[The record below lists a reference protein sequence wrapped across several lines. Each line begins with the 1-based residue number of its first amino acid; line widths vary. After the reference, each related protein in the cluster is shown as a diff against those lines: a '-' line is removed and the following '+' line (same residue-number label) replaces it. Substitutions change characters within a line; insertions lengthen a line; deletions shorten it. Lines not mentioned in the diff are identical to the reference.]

1 MKENTIVVLCGKSS
15 SGKDTLAS
23 YFKTQGYKFVI
34 SHTTRPMRENE
45 SEGNPYYF
53 ISDKEFKE
61 MLERNEFI
69 EYREYDTLVGGI
81 PQKWLYG
88 VHQSEIED
96 LHKYVH
102 VVDLQGLSEIK
113 SKFGNKVKAFYL
125 DVPTPI
131 RTERAMERGSFDEFE
146 WERRVQDDANK
157 FHWLKLKEL
166 DVEVIPFRWQ
176 TVEELYQEILEELI

>member
-1 MKENTIVVLCGKSS
+1 MKENQIIVLCGKSS

-23 YFKTQGYKFVI
+23 YFKSQGYKFVI
-34 SHTTRPMRENE
+34 SHTSRPMRENE

-53 ISDKEFKE
+53 ISDKKFKE

-81 PQKWLYG
+81 PQKWYYG
-88 VHQSEIED
+88 VHQSEIEE
-96 LHKYVH
+96 LHKYVL

-113 SKFGNKVKAFYL
+113 SKFGNRVKAFYL

-131 RTERAMERGSFDEFE
+131 RTERAMERGSFDESE
-146 WERRVQDDANK
+146 WHRRVQDDDNK

-166 DVEVIPFRWQ
+166 DVKVILFRWQ
-176 TVEELYQEILEELI
+176 SVEELYQEILEEL

>member
-1 MKENTIVVLCGKSS
+1 MKENQIIVLCGKSS

-23 YFKTQGYKFVI
+23 YFKSQGYKFVI

-45 SEGNPYYF
+45 LEGNPYYF

-61 MLERNEFI
+61 RLEQNEFI
-69 EYREYDTLVGGI
+69 EYREYLTLVGGT
-81 PQKWLYG
+81 PQKWFYA
-88 VHQSEIED
+88 VHQSQIED

-113 SKFGNKVKAFYL
+113 AKFGNRVKAFYL

-131 RTERAMERGSFDEFE
+131 RTERAMERGSFDEIE
-146 WERRVQDDANK
+146 WHRRVQDDDNK

-166 DVEVIPFRWQ
+166 GVNVIPFRWQ
-176 TVEELYQEILEELI
+176 SVEELYQEILEEL

>member
-1 MKENTIVVLCGKSS
+1 MKENQIIVLCGKSS

-23 YFKTQGYKFVI
+23 YFKSQGYKFVI
-34 SHTTRPMRENE
+34 SHTSRPMRENE

-53 ISDKEFKE
+53 ISAKKFKE
-61 MLERNEFI
+61 MLEHNQFI
-69 EYREYDTLVGGI
+69 EYREYLSLVGGK
-81 PQKWLYG
+81 PQKWFYG
-88 VHQSEIED
+88 VHQSQIED
-96 LHKYVH
+96 LHKYVL

-113 SKFGNKVKAFYL
+113 AKFGKRVKAFYL

-146 WERRVQDDANK
+146 WNRRVQDDDNK

-166 DVEVIPFRWQ
+166 DVNVIPFRWQ
-176 TVEELYQEILEELI
+176 SVEELYQEILEEL

>member
-23 YFKTQGYKFVI
+23 YFKTQGFKFVI
-34 SHTTRPMRENE
+34 SHTTRPIRENE

-53 ISDKEFKE
+53 ISDKDFKE
-61 MLERNEFI
+61 MLQQNEFI

-81 PQKWLYG
+81 SQKWFYG
-88 VHQSEIED
+88 EHQSEIED
-96 LHKYVH
+96 LHKYVL

-113 SKFGNKVKAFYL
+113 AKFGNRVKAFYL

-146 WERRVQDDANK
+146 WKRRVQDDDNK
-157 FHWLKLKEL
+157 FHWLKLREL
-166 DVEVIPFRWQ
+166 GVGRIPFKWQ
-176 TVEELYQEILEELI
+176 LFEELYQEILEEL

>member
-1 MKENTIVVLCGKSS
+1 MKENQIIVLCGKSS

-23 YFKTQGYKFVI
+23 YFKSQGYKFVI

-61 MLERNEFI
+61 RLEHKEFI
-69 EYREYDTLVGGI
+69 EYREYDTLVGGK
-81 PQKWLYG
+81 PQKWFYG
-88 VHQSEIED
+88 VHQSQIED
-96 LHKYVH
+96 LHKYVL
-102 VVDLQGLSEIK
+102 VVDLQGLSKIK
-113 SKFGNKVKAFYL
+113 SKFGNRVKAFYL

-131 RTERAMERGSFDEFE
+131 RTERAMERGSFDEIE
-146 WERRVQDDANK
+146 WNRRVQDDDNK

-166 DVEVIPFRWQ
+166 GVNVIPFRWQ
-176 TVEELYQEILEELI
+176 SVEELYQEILEEL

>member
-1 MKENTIVVLCGKSS
+1 MKENIIVVLCGKSS

-23 YFKTQGYKFVI
+23 YFKSQGYKFVI

-53 ISDKEFKE
+53 ISDKDFKE

-81 PQKWLYG
+81 PQKWFYG
-88 VHQSEIED
+88 VHQSQIEE
-96 LHKYVH
+96 LYKYVH
-102 VVDLQGLSEIK
+102 VVDLQGLSKIK
-113 SKFGNKVKAFYL
+113 SKFGNRVKAFYL

-131 RTERAMERGSFDEFE
+131 RTERALGRGSFDDLE
-146 WERRVQDDANK
+146 WSRRVQDDDNK

-166 DVEVIPFRWQ
+166 GVNMIPFRWYS
-176 TVEELYQEILEELI
+176 VEELYQEILEEL